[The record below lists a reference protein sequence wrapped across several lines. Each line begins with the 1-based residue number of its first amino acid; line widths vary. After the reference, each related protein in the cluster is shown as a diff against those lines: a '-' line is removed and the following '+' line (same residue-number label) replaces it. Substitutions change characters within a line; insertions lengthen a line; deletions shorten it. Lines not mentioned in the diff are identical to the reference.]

1 MNSGFWWNKQCMKSD
16 DSFWGKLCKDS
27 KKQMLGTYDEY
38 MRNQR
43 KSAPKRKLSDED
55 EEGGEE

>member
-1 MNSGFWWNKQCMKSD
+1 MKNDDTFWPH
-16 DSFWGKLCKDS
+16 LLKDS

-38 MRNQR
+38 LRSVKKTKFKKQF
-43 KSAPKRKLSDED
+43 AE